1 MANFGSF
8 YNNQSDCSVSTTP
21 LFLEDTPLDMSKTS
35 PMYSVR
41 EDNDRDKFSC
51 LYLLVD
57 AAVNQLEEI
66 AAKKRRLNH

>member
-1 MANFGSF
+1 VTSAS
-8 YNNQSDCSVSTTP
+8 
-21 LFLEDTPLDMSKTS
+21 LFLDETPLDMSKTS
-35 PMYSVR
+35 PMFGVSK

-66 AAKKRRLNH
+66 AAKKRRLNHHC

>member
-1 MANFGSF
+1 
-8 YNNQSDCSVSTTP
+8 
-21 LFLEDTPLDMSKTS
+21 MSKTS
-35 PMYSVR
+35 PMFGMTK
-41 EDNDRDKFSC
+41 EQENDRDKFSC